1 MEDLIVALADNCW
14 KGKRVDELESLV
26 VSQIA
31 LATGKEPWEVFSAL
45 DEIIG
50 KLASKA
56 DARLAWQ
63 AQFSV
68 I

>member
-1 MEDLIVALADNCW
+1 
-14 KGKRVDELESLV
+14 LESLV

-50 KLASKA
+50 KLASEA

-63 AQFSV
+63 AQFSA